1 MILFYNKLIFLKQN
15 KVVLES
21 LDDDLGEVETLFVL
35 FANFYHRIYLD
46 KKLLL
51 TYVFVM
57 TSLKILNYEY

>member
-51 TYVFVM
+51 
-57 TSLKILNYEY
+57 I